1 MEIQQLKH
9 LRAAVQHGNLVKAA
23 EASNIT
29 QSGLS
34 RSITSLEQ
42 RLGVP
47 LLHRTAKGVT
57 PTVFGLSVLRH
68 ANLILTE
75 VDRSIEELRAIEEGR
90 IGELRLGITQNYA
103 HYLIPTLLFEFQRD
117 YPDIRLRVRTGGF
130 LELVKMVST
139 NLLDLV
145 FGLIG
150 PVEESG
156 DLIVKPLRD
165 HYSRVVTSVEHTLA
179 KASEVTPHDLAA
191 ARWAILDGEGFQRNF
206 VNFFDM
212 RGFRPPAQI
221 LTTDSIDLI
230 RRFVLSANVLTILPA
245 NVVEDEID
253 RGRMV
258 ILSCDTPA
266 EITQLGLIF
275 RAGSLVTP
283 QVRLITER
291 IRAAVVR

>member
-179 KASEVTPHDLAA
+179 
-191 ARWAILDGEGFQRNF
+191 RWAILDGEGFQRNF